1 MTGSGNVTNRSR
13 TAANPSGTAEYAFG
27 NAEDPVVVR
36 RQGPGSAAYAAE
48 LLLDEVPVLDDFESE
63 EDEEADDEESDELEE
78 LDVDDFEDD
87 AGELLDEEP
96 RLSLR

>member
-1 MTGSGNVTNRSR
+1 MTGSGNRE
-13 TAANPSGTAEYAFG
+13 PPGTAGYGSG

-36 RQGPGSAAYAAE
+36 RQGPGRAIYAAE

-63 EDEEADDEESDELEE
+63 EDEEVEDEESDELEE